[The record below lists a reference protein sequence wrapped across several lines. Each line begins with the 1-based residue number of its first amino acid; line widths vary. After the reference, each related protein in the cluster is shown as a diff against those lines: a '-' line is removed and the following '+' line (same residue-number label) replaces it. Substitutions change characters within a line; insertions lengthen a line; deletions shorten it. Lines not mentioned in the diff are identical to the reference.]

1 MIYALKKAF
10 EIFQDQQ
17 MVSELINFC
26 PKYKS
31 LKFLGESA
39 NHLFQAQPLER
50 KIMPK
55 IKRLV
60 ALS

>member
-10 EIFQDQQ
+10 EIFRDHQ
-17 MVSELINFC
+17 MVSELINFL

-39 NHLFQAQPLER
+39 NHLFQAKPLER
-50 KIMPK
+50 QIMAK
-55 IKRLV
+55 TKWLV